1 MNIIEVNDLQKA
13 YDALQAVSGVTF
25 SVSTGEVF
33 GILGP
38 NGAGKTTTVEI
49 LEGMRRPDNGR
60 VIINN
65 IDVSQNPN
73 AVKYITGVQLQSSHF
88 FDNLKLTEILDLLS
102 NIYGL
107 STNSIELLEKVELE
121 DKASSYFEK
130 LLGGQKQRFAIAAA
144 LVNDPLI
151 LFLDEPTTGLA
162 LSDVHQL
169 IGVLLRLRRNGHTV
183 IVIEHH
189 LDVIKCA
196 DWIIDLGPEGGELGG
211 EVVAAGTPDE
221 VAREPGSYT
230 GQHLIGMF

>member
-1 MNIIEVNDLQKA
+1 MDPRASLLWAEADGHRPGASLLRADISLERYSGRLSPWTKA
-13 YDALQAVSGVTF
+13 PSFPAPGRPALEPA
-25 SVSTGEVF
+25 
-33 GILGP
+33 
-38 NGAGKTTTVEI
+38 
-49 LEGMRRPDNGR
+49 RRGGTPHINAREAQR
-60 VIINN
+60 V
-65 IDVSQNPN
+65 
-73 AVKYITGVQLQSSHF
+73 K
-88 FDNLKLTEILDLLS
+88 
-102 NIYGL
+102 L
-107 STNSIELLEKVELE
+107 STELHKTPR
-121 DKASSYFEK
+121 KHTFY
-130 LLGGQKQRFAIAAA
+130 I
-144 LVNDPLI
+144 
-151 LFLDEPTTGLA
+151 LDEPTTGLA